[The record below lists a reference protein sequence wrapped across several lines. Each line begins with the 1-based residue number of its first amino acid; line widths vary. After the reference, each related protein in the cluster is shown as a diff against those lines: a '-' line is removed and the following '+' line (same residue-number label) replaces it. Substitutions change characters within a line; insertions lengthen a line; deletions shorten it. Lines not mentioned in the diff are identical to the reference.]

1 MSRHKKT
8 KAGQHLSKILKKSY
22 VDLHRKADSGAF
34 VVWVAIVVPV
44 ELFAGFDNV
53 VFAIPESHAA
63 TSAAK
68 GAGTTQCE
76 KAENLGFSMDL
87 CSYARIDIGTHF
99 DEGKDSPV
107 RGLPHPDLLISNNN
121 NCSLLVKWFD
131 VYHREKGV
139 PHFMLDVPFCYSP
152 QKEKDFNYILGQYH
166 DLIKIIQ
173 NMTGQLFDIERVKK
187 AVNFTAEGI
196 KHWKRFLSYAAHRPS
211 GISAFDS
218 FVHMVPYLTLRGTR
232 EFVDH
237 YKLIADEA
245 EQRVTN
251 GVYPVPHEKYRLLWD
266 GIAPWHQLENM
277 FLRLSELGANIICSP
292 YTLCM
297 GTREGT
303 FKRYEYDHQNP
314 LAYLARTQNNSWC
327 PYGLDLRIR
336 AISEAVEN
344 MGIDGIVFASN
355 RSCKV
360 YSIMQLDQQR
370 HFSSNQNIPAVMID
384 IDHADVRKYSEANAF
399 LRIEALLEKIDA
411 TRNNNT
417 NQNGLNR

>member
-1 MSRHKKT
+1 M
-8 KAGQHLSKILKKSY
+8 
-22 VDLHRKADSGAF
+22 DLHQKADSGAF
-34 VVWVAIVVPV
+34 VVWIAIVVPV
-44 ELFAGFDNV
+44 ELFAGFENV
-53 VFAIPESHAA
+53 VFAAPESHAA

-68 GAGTTQCE
+68 GAGTAQCE
-76 KAENLGFSMDL
+76 KAENRGFSMDL

-139 PHFMLDVPFCYSP
+139 PHFMLDVPFCYGP
-152 QKEKDFNYILGQYH
+152 QKEKDLNYILGQYQ
-166 DLIKIIQ
+166 DLIKTIQ
-173 NMTGQLFDIERVKK
+173 EMTGQVFNIERVKQ

-196 KHWKRFLSYAAHRPS
+196 KHWKRFLSHAACRPA
-211 GISAFDS
+211 GITAFDS
-218 FVHMVPYLTLRGTR
+218 FVHMVPYLTLRGTKD
-232 EFVDH
+232 FVAH
-237 YKLIADEA
+237 CKLIADEV
-245 EQRVTN
+245 EQQIAN
-251 GVYPVPHEKYRLLWD
+251 GIYPVPHEKYRLLWD

-277 FLRLSELGANIICSP
+277 FLRLSELDANIICSP

-303 FKRYEYDHQNP
+303 FKRYEYDKANP

-327 PYGLDLRIR
+327 PYGLDLRTR
-336 AISEAVEN
+336 AISEAVET

-360 YSIMQLDQQR
+360 YSIMQMDQQR
-370 HFSSNQNIPAVMID
+370 HFSSKRSIPTVMID
-384 IDHADVRKYSEANAF
+384 IDHADVRKYSEANVF

-411 TRNNNT
+411 TRDDNT
-417 NQNGLNR
+417 YQNGLDR